1 MSEASDLEQCKLSLA
16 QLVDRVDAVDRLL
29 RGNGQR
35 GLLTEVELMKR
46 DLAELHDFKDE
57 VRKSRQW
64 STAAALTVIGQAAL
78 TLFQRF
84 VESV

>member
-1 MSEASDLEQCKLSLA
+1 MSEASDLEQCKVSLA
-16 QLVDRVDAVDRLL
+16 QLVERLDAVDRLL
-29 RGNGQR
+29 RGNGRR

-46 DLAELHDFKDE
+46 DLAELHDFRDD

-64 STAAALTVIGQAAL
+64 STAAALTVIGQVLL
-78 TLFQRF
+78 TLFQRL